1 MWHPVL
7 VEQIL
12 AQQAVL
18 VEQVREDAITAPQ
31 YIPAVCPECDGKS
44 PETCGFCGEDEE

>member
-7 VEQIL
+7 IQQ
-12 AQQAVL
+12 QQAIEL
-18 VEQVREDAITAPQ
+18 VQQVQEQVIAAPQ

-44 PETCGFCGEDEE
+44 PETCGFCGRGEE